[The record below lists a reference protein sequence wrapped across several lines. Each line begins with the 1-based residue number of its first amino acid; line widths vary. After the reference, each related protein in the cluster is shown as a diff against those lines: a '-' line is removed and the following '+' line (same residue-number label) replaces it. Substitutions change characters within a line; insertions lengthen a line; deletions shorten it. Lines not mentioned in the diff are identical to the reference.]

1 MTEGGLLIFLGI
13 LILFVIIVAVIA
25 VVAAVS
31 GAAAA
36 IADEDKEEELR
47 KRTFLNGNYS
57 RRERPF
63 LFFTM
68 L

>member
-31 GAAAA
+31 GVP
-36 IADEDKEEELR
+36 EWK
-47 KRTFLNGNYS
+47 
-57 RRERPF
+57 
-63 LFFTM
+63 LFQTGTSFFVFYNVINRYQV
-68 L
+68 LQKALS